1 MVAMLRA
8 FMPARANWIGATFGR
23 PRASIEQRL
32 PCTRQ
37 CRCADLAECIEVPD
51 NSAQWT
57 QGDLLIMIADGMLD
71 CCQSGGLA

>member
-1 MVAMLRA
+1 VSGAPQRHSIVDVAGGNIETREDACQPRTTPPMH
-8 FMPARANWIGATFGR
+8 ATVPVR
-23 PRASIEQRL
+23 
-32 PCTRQ
+32 
-37 CRCADLAECIEVPD
+37 LAECIEVPD